1 MSKVKRLHNLLLPVV
16 SVLLC
21 ICAFGVTP
29 AHAQGWPSKPVRII
43 VPAPAGSSLDVIA
56 RLLSEKLH
64 PAWKQPVI
72 VENKAGAGGMIGMDT
87 VAKAQADGH
96 TIGVGFNGPI
106 AFGPFMYKKMPYSPT
121 NDLTPIIMTTS
132 QPNVLAIKADN
143 PAETLAEFVSW
154 AKAQGDK
161 FTYASVGNGSS
172 SHLTMELFR
181 LTAGLLR
188 SMCRTLAPRPPAC
201 RWQPAIPR
209 RSSPS
214 RLRFCR

>member
-1 MSKVKRLHNLLLPVV
+1 
-16 SVLLC
+16 
-21 ICAFGVTP
+21 
-29 AHAQGWPSKPVRII
+29 
-43 VPAPAGSSLDVIA
+43 
-56 RLLSEKLH
+56 
-64 PAWKQPVI
+64 
-72 VENKAGAGGMIGMDT
+72 MIGMDT

-143 PAETLAEFVSW
+143 PAETVAEFVSW

-172 SHLTMELFR
+172 PT
-181 LTAGLLR
+181 
-188 SMCRTLAPRPPAC
+188 
-201 RWQPAIPR
+201 
-209 RSSPS
+209 
-214 RLRFCR
+214 